1 MDTREEVLRKI
12 NWDYNYSV
20 KEIDSI
26 LKGDDF
32 KMKKPFYIKLLKSFR
47 WYVLKEVL
55 TENELRE
62 MLTSDVVDNLHIQSL
77 KDKYTYARQV
87 LYQ

>member
-32 KMKKPFYIKLLKSFR
+32 EMKKPFYIKLLKSFR